1 MLDNFDVYKASQR
14 FIEIRTNA
22 GKTQEQL
29 AEDLGVNS
37 QTIKNYEKA
46 GSPNAQ
52 STSSNSR
59 VNAIAG
65 MKIETLYKLA
75 KLFNVSADY
84 LLCLTDDP
92 ERLPAA
98 TDDLG
103 LSAAAIKKIQ
113 CLKMCSSDDSQ
124 YMAFLSQLF
133 ENPAFECFFRL
144 LYFDCQAVV
153 AETIYSSVPIHFD
166 PSNPNEANVRYSKIL
181 EIANSG
187 KYNSAISGFLTQM
200 VRFDQEQTSI
210 DENDCYFPY
219 GCDFAHD
226 LIPEITEKRV
236 KDCFDSYLR
245 SLCQEA
251 TRVVE
256 KQLREEAS
264 TDGND

>member
-1 MLDNFDVYKASQR
+1 MAKGNKYNSEKFNAPFAMNLRKLMDSRSITQDELSKVVGKTRQTVSQYVNGVSEPGYDTLIKIANYFDVSVD
-14 FIEIRTNA
+14 F
-22 GKTQEQL
+22 L
-29 AEDLGVNS
+29 LGI
-37 QTIKNYEKA
+37 T
-46 GSPNAQ
+46 
-52 STSSNSR
+52 
-59 VNAIAG
+59 
-65 MKIETLYKLA
+65 
-75 KLFNVSADY
+75 AD
-84 LLCLTDDP
+84 P
-92 ERLPAA
+92 ARHPAA

-124 YMAFLSQLF
+124 YTAFLSQLF
-133 ENPAFECFFRL
+133 ENPAFEHFFRL

-200 VRFDQEQTSI
+200 VRFDQEQTSM
-210 DENDCYFPY
+210 DENDYAFPCD
-219 GCDFAHD
+219 CDFAHD
-226 LIPEITEKRV
+226 LIPEITGKRV